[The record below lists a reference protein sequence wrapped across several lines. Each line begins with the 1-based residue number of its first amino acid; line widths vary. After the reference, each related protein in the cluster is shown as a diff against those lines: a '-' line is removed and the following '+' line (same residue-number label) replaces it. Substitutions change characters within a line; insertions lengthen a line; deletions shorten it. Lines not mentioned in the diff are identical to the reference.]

1 MRNIAK
7 TSHSPRNRPLI
18 KKSSAGI
25 VAHPKQVAPFEN
37 MMEYP
42 PLQHIATMVVSHNGE
57 LKEPFDIIEA
67 FIFSVRGASR
77 FTPKAWSR
85 GYATPFLRYPPT
97 LPFRG
102 PTNST
107 SIRSTRADQLH
118 GENRS
123 ISDPQEALPL
133 AKVALKA
140 HAFGDLE
147 YRDDTPL
154 DLLAGLS
161 GGFARSP
168 ISLRN

>member
-67 FIFSVRGASR
+67 FIFSVRG
-77 FTPKAWSR
+77 
-85 GYATPFLRYPPT
+85 GIQIYPEGVEPRLCHSIPA
-97 LPFRG
+97 LPAHAAIPRTYQLDIDKINKGG
-102 PTNST
+102 PTPWRKSLNL
-107 SIRSTRADQLH
+107 RSAGGPPI
-118 GENRS
+118 GESR
-123 ISDPQEALPL
+123 P
-133 AKVALKA
+133 
-140 HAFGDLE
+140 
-147 YRDDTPL
+147 
-154 DLLAGLS
+154 
-161 GGFARSP
+161 
-168 ISLRN
+168 